1 MKKEFIFDALNE
13 ISDEHIVEA
22 AVYEKKSKSVRWK
35 ALLPIAACFIIAA
48 ISLVAFGDRIPFINV
63 EPTLSQ
69 SESTTIS
76 DSTTQAGI
84 VAPTTDDT
92 TATSGTNA
100 PTLPPPEASSKP
112 SNTVAGTTNAQVP
125 TVPCPTV
132 PWFNSSLYYTAPTLN
147 FDGKNYICACSD
159 YYLAEFYSKNISG
172 VLKEDKITGYNEKY
186 EETPVD
192 VLICEIRNVDKDN
205 AVAVIRKDGLQGGY
219 SIFIEQSLADSK
231 DLKELLTK
239 LNFKENL
246 ILTYSLSMYSV
257 NNGTPESWIR
267 YYKKNPVAYFKENIL
282 DIYEG
287 ATDIIKCEGDE
298 QKSINDAFISILEKN
313 MDKAEYVNEVYEP
326 YQYFAEDCLE
336 FSGYICAYEFRVIF
350 TEEGKLY
357 FITNAGVSCYNL
369 TREDFESFNS
379 LVQGSK

>member
-1 MKKEFIFDALNE
+1 MKKDFLFDALNE
-13 ISDEHIVEA
+13 ISDEHIAEA
-22 AVYEKKSKSVRWK
+22 ATYEKKSKAVRWK

-48 ISLVAFGDRIPFINV
+48 ISLAAFGGRIPFVNV

-92 TATSGTNA
+92 SATSGTNA
-100 PTLPPPEASSKP
+100 PTLPPPEASSEP
-112 SNTVAGTTNAQVP
+112 SNTVAGTTNAQ
-125 TVPCPTV
+125 CPTV
-132 PWFNSSLYYTAPTLN
+132 PWFNRPLYYTTPTLD
-147 FDGKNYICACSD
+147 FDGKKYICATD
-159 YYLAEFYSKNISG
+159 YYSAEFYSKNISG
-172 VLKEDKITGYNEKY
+172 VLKEDKIIGYNENY
-186 EETPVD
+186 EKAPVD

-231 DLKELLTK
+231 DMNELLTK

-246 ILTYSLSMYSV
+246 ILSYSLSMYSL
-257 NNGTPESWIR
+257 NNGTPESWIS

-298 QKSINDAFISILEKN
+298 QKSINDAFISLLEKN

-350 TEEGKLY
+350 TEKGKLY
-357 FITNAGVSCYNL
+357 FITNAGATCYNL
-369 TREDFESFNS
+369 TREDFESFLS